1 MNISWIAAKRP
12 HILFIVADDLG
23 WNDVGYQNPDVITP
37 TIDGL
42 AKQGVIFQSS
52 YVLPICSPSRS
63 TYMSGMYPYKTG
75 MQHIVIGGRQ
85 SVCLPLELRTLP
97 QQLKE
102 VGYATHAVG
111 KWNLGFCNLKCIPTY
126 RGFDS
131 FLGYYNTQEDYYN
144 HTFGGYLDLHDG
156 ERVAREY
163 DGQYSTHVYTN
174 RTTSI
179 IEAHDPDQPLFIYL
193 PYQSVHYPIQVPDK
207 YADMYP
213 HIGNEGRKK
222 FSGMVTAMDEGIGNI
237 TRALQDK
244 GMLDDTIILFTT
256 DNGAELLKYGNNFP
270 LRGGKHT
277 LWEGGTRGV
286 AFMAGAGLQHT
297 GIKYNGLIHSIDWM
311 PTLIGA
317 AGAPQAE
324 VDGVNQWDSI
334 RLNQPSKR
342 SEFIYNLDD
351 FHIPTQGHAAIRVG
365 DWKLILGY
373 PGESDG
379 WTKPMN
385 DTKDTALLY
394 NIYSPGD
401 TPSYLFNITDD
412 PREFHNVAYQHPDI
426 VQKLTKRIQE
436 YRLLMVPA
444 KYPAKD
450 PAADVAAKKNGN
462 AWASGWC

>member
-1 MNISWIAAKRP
+1 MTT
-12 HILFIVADDLG
+12 V
-23 WNDVGYQNPDVITP
+23 YC
-37 TIDGL
+37 
-42 AKQGVIFQSS
+42 IF
-52 YVLPICSPSRS
+52 
-63 TYMSGMYPYKTG
+63 K
-75 MQHIVIGGRQ
+75 
-85 SVCLPLELRTLP
+85 
-97 QQLKE
+97 
-102 VGYATHAVG
+102 
-111 KWNLGFCNLKCIPTY
+111 
-126 RGFDS
+126 
-131 FLGYYNTQEDYYN
+131 
-144 HTFGGYLDLHDG
+144 
-156 ERVAREY
+156 
-163 DGQYSTHVYTN
+163 
-174 RTTSI
+174 
-179 IEAHDPDQPLFIYL
+179 
-193 PYQSVHYPIQVPDK
+193 VPDK
-207 YADMYP
+207 YANMYP

-237 TRALQDK
+237 TRALQAK

-256 DNGAELLKYGNNFP
+256 DNGAELFKYGNNYP

-351 FHIPTQGHAAIRVG
+351 FRIPTQGHAAIRVG

-385 DTKDTALLY
+385 DTKDTVLLY

-412 PREFHNVAYQHPDI
+412 PREFYNVADQHPDI

-444 KYPAKD
+444 KYPAND
-450 PAADVAAKKNGN
+450 PAADVAAKNNGN